1 MMRSFNKWLK
11 LIIGRLNIRK
21 VMVQKVIGLEL
32 IGDRGGKWIWSKGG
46 LKRYKRKELLRKVL
60 DQDIVAA
67 KDCIKRV
74 IGSSW

>member
-1 MMRSFNKWLK
+1 MRSFDKWLK
-11 LIIGRLNIRK
+11 LRIGRLNIRK
-21 VMVQKVIGLEL
+21 MMVQKFIGLEL
-32 IGDRGGKWIWSKGG
+32 IGDREGKWIRYKGG
-46 LKRYKRKELLRKVL
+46 IKRYKRKELIRKVL